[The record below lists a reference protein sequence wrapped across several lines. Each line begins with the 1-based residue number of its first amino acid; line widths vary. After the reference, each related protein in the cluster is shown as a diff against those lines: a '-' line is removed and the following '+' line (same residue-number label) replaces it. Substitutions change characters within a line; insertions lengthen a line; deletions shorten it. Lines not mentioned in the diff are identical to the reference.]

1 MVILRCECRQSDTRA
16 HTHITLQTFLALTSR
31 SGMDLYVHR
40 REVIIFNK
48 NVQFFFSVGYSVVAI
63 NHIVEFKEKK
73 QVNTISEVNDN
84 NQFL

>member
-1 MVILRCECRQSDTRA
+1 
-16 HTHITLQTFLALTSR
+16 
-31 SGMDLYVHR
+31 MDLYVHR

-73 QVNTISEVNDN
+73 QVNTISEVNN